1 MKLITSKTHSQMATI
16 AVAFQAGS
24 CLEIQK
30 GFPFGTAHFLEHF
43 MFKGT
48 SKRSCFD
55 ISREVAFYGGDMNA
69 YTSHEE
75 VVYYISIPYESFD
88 KAAEI
93 LSDMIFNP
101 LFPEDEMEKERQVI
115 LEEYASK
122 FETISGPLM
131 QRFCQEFYSNYQQY
145 SVIGTEDSIKQIS
158 LDDLKRFYSS
168 FYKPE
173 NMLISVSSPGKK
185 QDISS
190 IIEKYFGSSDDQCN
204 FILSPEKTKLRKN
217 KRFSVFRA
225 ELEQAH
231 VYTAWNAPK
240 SRTKDSIVASV
251 IATIL
256 GDGMDSRLFQEVRE
270 KNNLVYG
277 ISASHHADRTSGGFY
292 VSFQTRKHNLEKAE
306 QIIESEMNKISTE
319 LVTEEELQRA
329 KNKLKTSIYQSF
341 TYPQGTAL
349 RKIDYYMMSK
359 KIPTTSQLKNKVE
372 SVTREDVMRV
382 SAKIFSGKKLV
393 AIGQKED

>member
-1 MKLITSKTHSQMATI
+1 MKLIASKTHSQMATI

-24 CLEIQK
+24 CLEVQK

-48 SKRSCFD
+48 PKRTSFD

-101 LFPEDEMEKERQVI
+101 LFPENEMEKERQVI

-122 FETISGPLM
+122 FESINGPLM
-131 QRFCQEFYSNYQQY
+131 QKLCQEFFSNYQQY
-145 SVIGTEDSIKQIS
+145 PVIGTEESIKQIS

-168 FYKPE
+168 FYKTE

-185 QDISS
+185 SDVSS
-190 IIEKYFGSSDDQCN
+190 VIEKYFGTADDQCN
-204 FILSPEKTKLRKN
+204 FILSPEKTKLHKN
-217 KRFSVFRA
+217 KRVSVFRS

-231 VYTAWNAPK
+231 VYTVWNSPK
-240 SRTKDSIVASV
+240 TGTKDSIIASV
-251 IATIL
+251 MGVIL

-277 ISASHHADRTSGGFY
+277 ISASHHPDRTSGGFY
-292 VSFQTRKHNLEKAE
+292 ISFQTRKNNLEKAE
-306 QIIESEMNKISTE
+306 QIISSEVAKMTTE

-382 SAKIFSGKKLV
+382 AAKIFSGKKLV

>member
-1 MKLITSKTHSQMATI
+1 
-16 AVAFQAGS
+16 
-24 CLEIQK
+24 
-30 GFPFGTAHFLEHF
+30 

-48 SKRSCFD
+48 SKRSSFD
-55 ISREVAFYGGDMNA
+55 LSREVAFYGGDMNA

-101 LFPEDEMEKERQVI
+101 LFPEDEVEKERQVI

-122 FETISGPLM
+122 FEHIGGPLSLKIS
-131 QRFCQEFYSNYQQY
+131 QEFFSNYQ
-145 SVIGTEDSIKQIS
+145 SLPVIGTEESIKSIS

-185 QDISS
+185 TEVFS
-190 IIEKYFGSSDDQCN
+190 IIEKWFGKSDEQCN
-204 FILSPEKTKLRKN
+204 FILTPEKTRLKKN
-217 KRFSVFRA
+217 KRAFVYRP

-231 VYTAWNAPK
+231 VYVLWNSPK
-240 SRTKDSIVASV
+240 TGTKDSIVASV
-251 IATIL
+251 MGTIL

-277 ISASHHADRTSGGFY
+277 IGASHHPDRTSGSFH
-292 VSFQTRKHNLEKAE
+292 VSFQTRKHNLERAE
-306 QIIESEMNKISTE
+306 EIIEIETKKISSE
-319 LVTEEELQRA
+319 LVTDEELQRA
-329 KNKLKTSIYQSF
+329 KNKLKTGIYQSF

-349 RKIDYYMMSK
+349 RKVDYYMMSK
-359 KIPTTSQLKNKVE
+359 KIPTLSQLKNKVE
-372 SVTREDVMRV
+372 SVTKEDVMRV
-382 SAKIFSGKKLV
+382 AAKIFGGKKMV